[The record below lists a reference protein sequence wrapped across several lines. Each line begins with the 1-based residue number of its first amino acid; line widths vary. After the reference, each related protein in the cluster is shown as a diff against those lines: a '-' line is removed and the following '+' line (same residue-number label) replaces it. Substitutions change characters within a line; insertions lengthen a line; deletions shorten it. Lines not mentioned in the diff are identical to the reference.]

1 MLIRLEIN
9 NFAVISESVF
19 EPGKG
24 LNVISGETGAGKSL
38 LIDAID
44 LILGSKASRNL
55 IRTGEDFAY
64 VEAVFD
70 ISGVRDQG
78 FYDILKDSG
87 IETED
92 DILVVS
98 RKVSRDGKSIARI
111 NSRTVVLSVLKAIS
125 AFLVNIHGQHDT
137 QAIFDESSHVG
148 LLDSFA
154 GSDIEPYRRSYQEL
168 LKKYKDIVIEIRNLS
183 LQPGSRD
190 GHKEYLE
197 YAIKEIT
204 EAALSD
210 DEEETLTELNRKY
223 KQMESDLAILSE
235 ADELL
240 SSEDGSGYTVAD
252 RIRTC
257 ASLMEK
263 LALKDESYRDIAE
276 RLKALSE
283 DSADLSSRVGDLAS
297 SSDYSKEKADEVTA
311 RLGLIYD
318 LKSKYGCKDVAE
330 INAFCNNARD
340 ELSNMK
346 DSSKRIAELRK
357 MRSLVEADLLKAAE
371 DLTSKR
377 RIAADDLSSRITE
390 QLRDLEIPRAE
401 FDVAF
406 VRRSKDRFFA
416 SHGIDD
422 VVFMFTANPGE
433 EPKVLSSTA
442 SGGEA
447 SRIMLAIKC
456 ILSEADMIPTLI
468 FDEIDTG
475 VSGKAAHSIA
485 GKLRL
490 ISSGHQVLCVTHT
503 AQIAAAA
510 DSNYLISKEVVD
522 EKTISRVTLLDREGK
537 EKEVSRLL
545 SGTDSVESVDLAK
558 KLMEDFR

>member
-19 EPGKG
+19 EPKKG

-38 LIDAID
+38 LIDAIG
-44 LILGSKASRNL
+44 LILGSKASKNL

-70 ISGVRDQG
+70 ISEVKDQN

-87 IETED
+87 IDTED

-98 RKVSRDGKSIARI
+98 RKVSRDGKSIARV

-154 GSDIEPYRRSYQEL
+154 GSDIEPYERSYQEL
-168 LKKYKDIVIEIRNLS
+168 LKKYKDIVIEMRNLS
-183 LQPGSRD
+183 LQPGARD
-190 GHKEYLE
+190 GRKEYLE
-197 YAIKEIT
+197 YAIKEIS
-204 EAALSD
+204 EASLSN
-210 DEEETLTELNRKY
+210 DEEESLTELNRRY
-223 KQMESDLAILSE
+223 KQMESDLTVLGE

-240 SSEDGSGYTVAD
+240 NSEDGSGYTVAD

-263 LALKDESYRDIAE
+263 LALKDESYKDIAE
-276 RLKALSE
+276 RLKTLAE
-283 DSADLSSRVGDLAS
+283 ESADLSSGVGDLAS
-297 SSDYSKEKADEVTA
+297 SSDYSKDKADEVTS

-357 MRSLVEADLLKAAE
+357 IRSTVEGDLLKAAE
-371 DLTSKR
+371 ELTDKR
-377 RIAADDLSSRITE
+377 RIAAADLSSKITE

-406 VRRSKDRFFA
+406 KRRSKDRFFA

-422 VVFMFTANPGE
+422 VIFMFTANPGE

-456 ILSEADMIPTLI
+456 ILSDADMIPTLI

-485 GKLRL
+485 GKLKL
-490 ISSGHQVLCVTHT
+490 ISSKHQVLCVTHT

-510 DSNYLISKEVVD
+510 DSNFLISKKVVD
-522 EKTISRVTLLDREGK
+522 EKTISEVSLLDKEGK

-545 SGTDSVESVDLAK
+545 SGTDSSESVDLAK
-558 KLMEDFR
+558 KLVEDFL